1 MQRTLTAL
9 LVVAGL
15 AAGAVTLSLAL
26 SLAVAAERAGTAP
39 LRSQPLA
46 DLNKVAD
53 MLTVEYAPGQ
63 SSPAHRHN
71 AHVLVYVLDG
81 AVVMGVKGQE
91 PVTVKA
97 GETFYESPA
106 DIHTV
111 SRNASETQRAKF
123 LVTLIHDP
131 GAATMLPAEN

>member
-1 MQRTLTAL
+1 MQRTFTAL
-9 LVVAGL
+9 LVLAGL
-15 AAGAVTLSLAL
+15 AAGTFAL
-26 SLAVAAERAGTAP
+26 AAERAGTAP

-63 SSPAHRHN
+63 STPPHRHN
-71 AHVLVYVLDG
+71 AHVLVYVLEG
-81 AVVMGVKGQE
+81 AVVFGVKGKE

-97 GETFYESPA
+97 GETFYESPT
-106 DIHTV
+106 DIHNV
-111 SRNASETQRAKF
+111 ARNASDTERAKF

-131 GAATMLPAEN
+131 GASTMVPVEK

>member
-1 MQRTLTAL
+1 MQRTFTAL
-9 LVVAGL
+9 LLLTGL
-15 AAGAVTLSLAL
+15 AAGTLSLA
-26 SLAVAAERAGTAP
+26 AERAATTP

-63 SSPAHRHN
+63 SSPPHRHN
-71 AHVLVYVLDG
+71 SHVLVYVLEG
-81 AVVMGVKGQE
+81 ALVMGVQGKD

-97 GETFYESPA
+97 GETFYESPT

-111 SRNASETQRAKF
+111 SRNASGTERAKF

-131 GAATMLPAEN
+131 GAATMLPADKQAEK